1 MHKSAVDNT
10 TKRIS
15 KVGTMSRLH
24 GPEHDAM
31 QCDTINK
38 KDMTGQSFIE

>member
-31 QCDTINK
+31 QFNAITK
-38 KDMTGQSFIE
+38 KEMTGQSFIE